1 MENDALLPR
10 YDLRKRSKIDL
21 IEFDSRWR
29 FLGSVSNSNQEMFLF
44 VKRIS
49 YKIFPKFICYCN

>member
-21 IEFDSRWR
+21 IEFDSKWR
-29 FLGSVSNSNQEMFLF
+29 FL
-44 VKRIS
+44 
-49 YKIFPKFICYCN
+49 